1 MMNQHQNISFINIF
15 LSLLVSGASF
25 MIRKWISIWLCFMQI
40 WGRCHFK
47 SKLIIH
53 EKSQKALN
61 RLKQV
66 VAHLNKP
73 QLYDIVHEH
82 RGMSAKIKQHTSAI
96 KKQQKTNSLSINR
109 YQAAGIF
116 LNVKTLCKLKDI
128 SAICQN
134 IHKFI
139 QGFKM
144 INFYRLFALK
154 VILKLNFF
162 FALLVHHHKQN
173 HLGVCCEW
181 FYKYQFWKFGN
192 VCYTT
197 EHHKLSCCKNISNGK
212 K

>member
-73 QLYDIVHEH
+73 QFYDIVHEH

-128 SAICQN
+128 SGICQN

-162 FALLVHHHKQN
+162 LPF
-173 HLGVCCEW
+173 
-181 FYKYQFWKFGN
+181 
-192 VCYTT
+192 
-197 EHHKLSCCKNISNGK
+197 
-212 K
+212 